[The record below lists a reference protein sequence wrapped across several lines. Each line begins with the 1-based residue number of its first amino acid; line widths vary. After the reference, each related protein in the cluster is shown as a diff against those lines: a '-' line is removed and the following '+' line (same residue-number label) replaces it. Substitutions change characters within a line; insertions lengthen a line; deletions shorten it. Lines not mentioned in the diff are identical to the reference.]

1 MSLISQPR
9 HVIDLYPAH
18 TVLQPDGMP
27 ALEYM
32 QKPIQVRCNFQPIAS
47 DNLSR
52 TSSVRE
58 EYYGSKLST
67 TGALTTPPGTFDKI
81 RKQLP
86 EEYLDEFPVNSV
98 VVYTPGKYTR
108 QAGNKPNPTSST
120 PLIYSIDAR
129 EVMFRMGVRTQHDK
143 VSITRGNAKDF
154 AGVDFGN

>member
-1 MSLISQPR
+1 MIE
-9 HVIDLYPAH
+9 LYPAH
-18 TVLQPDGMP
+18 TVIQPDGMP

-32 QKPIQVRCNFQPIAS
+32 QTPIQVRCNFQPIAS

-58 EYYGSKLST
+58 EYFGSKLST

-81 RKQLP
+81 RQKLP
-86 EEYLDEFPVNSV
+86 KEYLDEFPVNSV

-108 QAGNKPNPTSST
+108 RAGNKPNPTSST

-129 EVMFRMGVRTQHDK
+129 EVVFRMGVRTQHDK
-143 VSITRGNAKDF
+143 VSITRGNYKEFVGANIGD
-154 AGVDFGN
+154 